1 MRKLINGTVVPLA
14 ILLGA
19 NVSAQTTAAQ
29 DSARIVHVLDGML
42 DEWKAGRFETDR
54 DTHIAYAVDND
65 KDYLYVALKI
75 DDPRMQMKI
84 MMQGM
89 DMYIDKNGKKR
100 ERQGIQFPVKR
111 EGSGFEGRG
120 TESGDKRAPDPA
132 EMRERLAGNL
142 VFLKTFGFEDE
153 DKVQIISQP
162 GSANVSFHWDDAN
175 VMTIEYQ
182 VPLSL
187 FGGAAVSGKPF
198 GIGWKLYGID
208 QQQQAQTPAITSSRI
223 VSVPAGTRPTTSPGA
238 AGSSNFRSQ
247 PGTNDSRFKEQN
259 IWTRYTI
266 TN

>member
-1 MRKLINGTVVPLA
+1 MRTLIIGTVVPLA
-14 ILLGA
+14 VLLAGNA
-19 NVSAQTTAAQ
+19 KAQAATAQ
-29 DSARIVHVLDGML
+29 DSARIVHVLDGTL
-42 DEWKAGRFETDR
+42 DEWKAGKFETDP

-65 KDYLYVALKI
+65 RDYLYVAMKI
-75 DDPRMQMKI
+75 EDPRTQMKM

-111 EGSGFEGRG
+111 DGGSGFQGRG
-120 TESGDKRAPDPA
+120 SESGDKRAPDPA

-153 DKVQIISQP
+153 DKTQIISQP
-162 GSANVSFHWDDAN
+162 GSVNVSFHWDDAN

-182 VPLSL
+182 VPLSM
-187 FGGAAVSGKPF
+187 FGGAGASGKQF

-208 QQQQAQTPAITSSRI
+208 QQQSTPVFTTSKI
-223 VSVPAGTRPTTSPGA
+223 VGVPAGSRTPSAPSA
-238 AGSSNFRSQ
+238 SGSSTFRSQ
-247 PGTNDSRFKEQN
+247 AGTNDSRFREQN
-259 IWTRYTI
+259 IWTKYTL